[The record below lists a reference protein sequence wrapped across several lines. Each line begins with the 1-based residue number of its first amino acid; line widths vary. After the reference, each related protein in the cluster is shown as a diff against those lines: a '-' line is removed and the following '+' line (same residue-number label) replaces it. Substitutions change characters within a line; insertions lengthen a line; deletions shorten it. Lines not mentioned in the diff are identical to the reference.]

1 MGKKPLLK
9 RQVQTLRNNVRG
21 KPLQELLLNLGVDLF
36 LRSSDLLSLKVKD
49 VISESGKVKTEVKV
63 KQKKTGRTTL
73 SIPLSKN
80 SINSIKKHLIDRE
93 QGDYFFKGNKSHSTN
108 SNHSPTLFNSL
119 SGSTTK
125 ESSDRERN
133 L

>member
-21 KPLQELLLNLGVDLF
+21 KALQELLLNLGVDLF

-63 KQKKTGRTTL
+63 KQKKTGKITL
-73 SIPLSKN
+73 SIPMSKN
-80 SINSIKKHLIDRE
+80 SINSIKKHLMDRE
-93 QGDYFFKGNKSHSTN
+93 LDDYI
-108 SNHSPTLFNSL
+108 FN
-119 SGSTTK
+119 G
-125 ESSDRERN
+125 E
-133 L
+133 